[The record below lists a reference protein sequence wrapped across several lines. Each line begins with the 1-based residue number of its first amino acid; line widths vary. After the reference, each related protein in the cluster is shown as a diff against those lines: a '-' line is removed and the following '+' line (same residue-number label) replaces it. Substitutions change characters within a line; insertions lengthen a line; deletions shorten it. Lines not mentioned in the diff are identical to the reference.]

1 MISFETVLQSRFI
14 DGGVVREILESI
26 NQAGKLANE

>member
-1 MISFETVLQSRFI
+1 MISFETVLESRFI

-26 NQAGKLANE
+26 NKDGKFS